1 MKMPWAGKYISGAR
15 RIDSLF
21 EKKHLFQ
28 YVFVF
33 FSKCIEL
40 KAGVIFD
47 KTTTRYE
54 INKQ

>member
-28 YVFVF
+28 YVF